1 MTLGKERGQAHL
13 PDLEIFILEF
23 HLINLKAQTDIQ
35 PKIVKNYFLHS
46 SLFAHHFFTAFYYS
60 PFTIYDLPILDPF
73 TFKLLISLAIV
84 VIATIHGFGA
94 AWLAIWMLF
103 HPYQPVKLF
112 GVTIWPQGMIPRHRE
127 KLAQSIGNA
136 VGNELVSQE
145 TVFDALFET
154 SFFQSKVEDFV
165 GTYTSELLA
174 KVYPSFIDAL
184 PSQARA
190 PVLDTI
196 SALQYR
202 LAEYIA
208 AMLKNEETQA
218 AIATFGDRQV
228 DELLA
233 RRVGD
238 TLSEDAFEQI
248 SHFVQTRFEHLA
260 NAEGLEQKITG
271 FVSGR
276 LDDLA
281 RSNATLAETFTPE
294 TVAFIKERIDS
305 QVPPIVHH
313 LADIATS
320 QNTRKQIGALIKR
333 EVDDYYE
340 QLSLIKKIF
349 ISRERIH
356 REVDELVNK
365 TLPNRIEE
373 YLRGPAFEQEAE
385 AFLNATIDNVL
396 ARPLSVLVGQIESEK
411 FDSIK
416 REISNRLLEL
426 LKSEELSASVSSYVR
441 EAIERFRPQ
450 TLGAALQHVDPDT
463 VETAR
468 RFLTRSLIGLLSRE
482 DTARTI
488 NAILS
493 SQIERLLV
501 APIGRLGDHV
511 SRPSLERA
519 SKALVERITQ
529 AARERLPT
537 AIAEF
542 DVGGVVRRKVSD
554 YPIEKLEE
562 LVLSVAKHHLKTIEL
577 FGAVIGFFIGVGQ
590 AIYFWLTYNP
600 GQ

>member
-1 MTLGKERGQAHL
+1 
-13 PDLEIFILEF
+13 
-23 HLINLKAQTDIQ
+23 
-35 PKIVKNYFLHS
+35 V
-46 SLFAHHFFTAFYYS
+46 
-60 PFTIYDLPILDPF
+60 DPF
-73 TFKLLISLAIV
+73 TFKLLISIAII
-84 VIATIHGFGA
+84 VIATIHGYGA

-103 HPYQPVKLF
+103 HPYHPVKMF
-112 GVTIWPQGMIPRHRE
+112 GMTVWPQGMIPRHRE

-154 SFFQSKVEDFV
+154 SFFERKVEDFV
-165 GTYTSELLA
+165 GVYTGELLS

-184 PSQARA
+184 PSQVRA
-190 PVLDTI
+190 PILDTI

-208 AMLKNEETQA
+208 AMLKSEETAA
-218 AIATFGDRQV
+218 AIERFVDRQL

-233 RRVGD
+233 RRIEN
-238 TLSEDAFEQI
+238 TFSEDVFHE
-248 SHFVQTRFEHLA
+248 
-260 NAEGLEQKITG
+260 ITG
-271 FVSGR
+271 FAQARFARLVNEEGFERKIADFVSGR

-281 RSNATLAETFTPE
+281 KSTETLAETFTPE
-294 TVAFIKERIDS
+294 TVAFLKERIDS

-365 TLPNRIEE
+365 TLPKRIEE

-396 ARPLSVLVGQIESEK
+396 ARPLNVLIGQIESEK

-416 REISNRLLEL
+416 VQITKRLVEMA
-426 LKSEELSASVSSYVR
+426 KSDELSESVSNYVNDAFAR
-441 EAIERFRPQ
+441 LRPQ
-450 TLGAALQHVDPDT
+450 TLGDALGQLDPNA
-463 VETAR
+463 VGRAKE
-468 RFLTRSLIGLLSRE
+468 FLTRSLLGLLSRG
-482 DTARTI
+482 DTAQTI
-488 NAILS
+488 NLILS
-493 SQIERLLV
+493 SQIERLLIS
-501 APIGRLGDHV
+501 PIGRLGDHV
-511 SRPSLERA
+511 SEHSMKGA
-519 SKALVERITQ
+519 STALVERITT
-529 AARERLPT
+529 AARERLPN

-542 DVGGVVRRKVSD
+542 DVGGLVRKKVSE

-562 LVLSVAKHHLKTIEL
+562 LVLSVAQHHLKTIEL

-590 AIYFWLTYNP
+590 VIYFWLTYVP
-600 GQ
+600 GRP

>member
-1 MTLGKERGQAHL
+1 
-13 PDLEIFILEF
+13 
-23 HLINLKAQTDIQ
+23 
-35 PKIVKNYFLHS
+35 
-46 SLFAHHFFTAFYYS
+46 
-60 PFTIYDLPILDPF
+60 LDPF
-73 TFKLLISLAIV
+73 TLKLLISLAIV

-103 HPYQPVKLF
+103 HPYQPVKVF
-112 GVTIWPQGMIPRHRE
+112 GVTVWPQGMIPRHRA
-127 KLAQSIGNA
+127 KLAESIGNA
-136 VGNELVSQE
+136 VGNELVSQQ

-154 SFFQSKVEDFV
+154 QFFQRKVEDFV
-165 GTYTSELLA
+165 NAHTHDLLGR
-174 KVYPSFIDAL
+174 VYPSFIDAL

-190 PVLDTI
+190 PILDTI

-208 AMLKNEETQA
+208 ALLKSEETGA
-218 AIATFGDRQV
+218 AIESFIDRQV

-238 TLSEDAFEQI
+238 TLSEDQLDRILHFIEQ
-248 SHFVQTRFEHLA
+248 RFARLVTEGDLEH
-260 NAEGLEQKITG
+260 KVSG

-281 RSNATLAETFTPE
+281 RTSATLAETFSPE
-294 TVAFIKERIDS
+294 TVAFIKERIGS

-320 QNTRKQIGALIKR
+320 QNTRVQIGALIKR
-333 EVDDYYE
+333 EVDDYYD

-365 TLPNRIEE
+365 TLPKRIEE

-396 ARPLSVLVGQIESEK
+396 ARPLDVLVGQIESER
-411 FDSIK
+411 FGSIK
-416 REISNRLLEL
+416 QEITGRILEL
-426 LKSEELSASVSSYVR
+426 AKSEELTASVSNYIR
-441 EAIERFRPQ
+441 EALERFRPQ
-450 TLGAALQHVDPDT
+450 TLGAALLQIDQDSIQT
-463 VETAR
+463 VKQ
-468 RFLTRSLIGLLSRE
+468 FLTKSLVALLSRD
-482 DTARTI
+482 DTARTV

-501 APIGRLGDHV
+501 SPIGRLGDHV
-511 SRPSLERA
+511 SEHSMKRA
-519 SKALVERITQ
+519 SAALVERITFT
-529 AARERLPT
+529 AREGLPK

-542 DVGGVVRRKVSD
+542 DVGGLVRKKVSE

-562 LVLSVAKHHLKTIEL
+562 LVLSVARHHLKTIEL

-590 AIYFWLTYNP
+590 AIYFWLTYKP
-600 GQ
+600 GL